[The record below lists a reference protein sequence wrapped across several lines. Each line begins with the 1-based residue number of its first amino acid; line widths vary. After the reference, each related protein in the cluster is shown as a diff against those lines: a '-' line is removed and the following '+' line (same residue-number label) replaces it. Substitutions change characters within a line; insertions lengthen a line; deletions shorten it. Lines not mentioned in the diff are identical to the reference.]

1 MAARHA
7 PSAAGAAEMES
18 RDFGGACTCAEASG
32 RRQAPL
38 RVGAPWKWA
47 ASFRWWPQLLVFRAG
62 LLMGRLLRDG
72 GTPNQPAPSLDLI
85 RNCSSVLLPPSV
97 RSLITMRNVIEHFS
111 RILQNKIGIGLFL
124 PRIPRELALGDVIN
138 NTVASRRAEST
149 GSSAWSM
156 AIA

>member
-1 MAARHA
+1 
-7 PSAAGAAEMES
+7 
-18 RDFGGACTCAEASG
+18 
-32 RRQAPL
+32 
-38 RVGAPWKWA
+38 
-47 ASFRWWPQLLVFRAG
+47 
-62 LLMGRLLRDG
+62 
-72 GTPNQPAPSLDLI
+72 
-85 RNCSSVLLPPSV
+85 
-97 RSLITMRNVIEHFS
+97 MRNVIEHFS

>member
-1 MAARHA
+1 MT
-7 PSAAGAAEMES
+7 AE
-18 RDFGGACTCAEASG
+18 
-32 RRQAPL
+32 RRISPPPL
-38 RVGAPWKWA
+38 WILYVTVALCY
-47 ASFRWWPQLLVFRAG
+47 S
-62 LLMGRLLRDG
+62 
-72 GTPNQPAPSLDLI
+72 
-85 RNCSSVLLPPSV
+85 PPSV